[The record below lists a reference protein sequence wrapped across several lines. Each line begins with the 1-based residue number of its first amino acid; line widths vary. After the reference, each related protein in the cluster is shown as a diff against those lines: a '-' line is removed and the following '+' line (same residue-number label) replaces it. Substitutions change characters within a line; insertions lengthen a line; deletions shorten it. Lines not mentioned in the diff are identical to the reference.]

1 MKKITEQP
9 KKFGIQDTIQ
19 DFLKIQKAHHQNKK
33 IQSLAR
39 KQINIT

>member
-19 DFLKIQKAHHQNKK
+19 DFLKIQKAHRQNKK
-33 IQSLAR
+33 IQVYR
-39 KQINIT
+39 DYN